1 MKTSRPLSWLPF
13 ILLFL
18 AAGCSKEPEII
29 EAVLPE
35 TVELGKSETYV
46 NGVRDEAYHPYF
58 RIDTF
63 HKLLNFPYGKVRTGK
78 YREDLIM
85 GFNWVPIQLGNYS
98 LRGSEQA
105 TSGNFAKTTFAHLI
119 AQDLLGYS
127 YELIEQENGFFSIES
142 LDTVKMEVSGRFKA
156 KFERTSKNGNP
167 DFDLPKVMLF
177 QGIFHEK
184 YRIQ

>member
-1 MKTSRPLSWLPF
+1 MKTSRPLSWLLF
-13 ILLFL
+13 SLLLL

-46 NGVRDEAYHPYF
+46 NGVRDEAYIADF

-78 YREDLIM
+78 YLEYLIM
-85 GFNWVPIQLGNYS
+85 GFSWAPIQVGNFSLSGDQRTPGNYVDA
-98 LRGSEQA
+98 GF
-105 TSGNFAKTTFAHLI
+105 THLI

-127 YELIEQENGFFSIES
+127 YELIEQDNGFFSIES
-142 LDTVKMEVSGRFKA
+142 LDTVKMEVSGRFKV

-167 DFDLPKVMLF
+167 DFDLPRVMLF
-177 QGIFHEK
+177 QGVFHEK